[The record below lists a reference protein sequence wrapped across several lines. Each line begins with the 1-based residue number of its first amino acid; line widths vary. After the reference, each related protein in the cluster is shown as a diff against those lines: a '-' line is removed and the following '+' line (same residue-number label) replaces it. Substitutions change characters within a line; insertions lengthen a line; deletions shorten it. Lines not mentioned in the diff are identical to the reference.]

1 MEFQSGEHIER
12 ALSLLGQ
19 LIDATEANPITLLVC
34 GGASLIV
41 LGQVKRTTHDIDIL
55 TYFLNEPLDQINL
68 ERRTEL
74 PPEIKRLMKRI
85 SADMDLN
92 DNWLNLGPSSLV
104 QIGLPEGLLSRVHS
118 KRYGKSLTALYL
130 NRLDQ
135 IHMKLYASLS
145 GDERHVQDLM
155 ILKPTDRE
163 ILQAKQWIKTV
174 MPDAVLPQDLDN
186 LIRKM
191 GYGHII

>member
-19 LIDATEANPITLLVC
+19 LIDAAEDNPITLLVC

-163 ILQAKQWIKTV
+163 ILQAKQWIETV